1 MITEKRHEIILGLL
15 KEKSIVTALELMNI
29 LNASESTIRRD
40 LTYLEEKNLLR
51 RVHGGAKSITSL
63 STEFTYKEK
72 LEINMNEKTAIAK
85 FAASL
90 IKDGDCIFL
99 DSGTTTFEIIQYLN
113 QKDLTVVT
121 NGLNHI
127 NLLASK
133 NINCFILGG
142 NIKSTTKAVVGIDAI
157 RFLEKFRFD
166 KAFIGSNG
174 VDLYHGFTTPD
185 SNEAAIK
192 DVAINLSKKTY
203 VVCDHSK
210 INEISFI
217 KFGEL
222 KDGEIITS
230 SLAHNLEDFNSKTT
244 IKVVEI

>member
-1 MITEKRHEIILGLL
+1 MITEKRHEIILDLL
-15 KEKSIVTALELMNI
+15 NKKGIVTAIELMTT

-40 LTYLEEKNLLR
+40 LTYLEEQNLLK

-72 LEINMNEKTAIAK
+72 LSRNKDEKTAIAK
-85 FAASL
+85 FAANL
-90 IKDGDCIFL
+90 IQDGDCVFL
-99 DSGTTTFEIIQYLN
+99 DAGTTTYEIIKYLDE
-113 QKDLTVVT
+113 KEVTVVT

-142 NIKSTTKAVVGIDAI
+142 NIKLTTKAVVGIEAI

-166 KAFIGSNG
+166 KCFMGANG
-174 VDLYHGFTTPD
+174 VDVSHGFTTPD
-185 SNEAAIK
+185 NSEAAIK
-192 DVAINLSKKTY
+192 EVAIKLSKKTY
-203 VVCDHSK
+203 IVCDHSK
-210 INEISFI
+210 LNEVSFI
-217 KFGEL
+217 KFGDL

-230 SLAHNLEDFNSKTT
+230 SLATDIENFKDITT
-244 IKVVEI
+244 IKVVDI